1 MMEDSNDLPM
11 FDGYDEASRLPISE
25 DEEKI
30 LTLYDKIQELRLEI
44 AIINAQKLHQSD
56 DTVEF
61 TDEEIRK
68 AQTDLQET
76 RAKYVLRNEVT
87 EAVLTANPI
96 LKAVHSGGEPTS
108 IERELLPYI
117 ERRDDASIAVARQA
131 AGTNNKWKAL
141 AATQSDTLRKSR
153 QNVAAATEL
162 FELAEQ
168 ARLKK
173 RVPPGNSKMVQ
184 EQERLEEG
192 VQASKQRWRV
202 MKGVAAGII
211 VGSGI
216 DWVRDDELRD
226 VVLDPETEE

>member
-1 MMEDSNDLPM
+1 MMEDSNDVPM
-11 FDGYDEASRLPISE
+11 VDGYDEALHLPISE

-30 LTLYDKIQELRLEI
+30 LALYDKIQELRLEI
-44 AIINAQKLHQSD
+44 AIINAQKSHQSD
-56 DTVEF
+56 DTVES

-87 EAVLTANPI
+87 EAVLTANPV
-96 LKAVHSGGEPTS
+96 LKAVHGGVS

-153 QNVAAATEL
+153 HNVAAAAEL

-168 ARLKK
+168 AKLKK

>member
-1 MMEDSNDLPM
+1 MEDSNDVPM
-11 FDGYDEASRLPISE
+11 VDGYNEKSHLPISE

-30 LTLYDKIQELRLEI
+30 LALYHQIQELRLEI
-44 AIINAQKLHQSD
+44 AIINAQKLHQPD
-56 DTVEF
+56 DTVES

-96 LKAVHSGGEPTS
+96 IKAVHSGGEAAS
-108 IERELLPYI
+108 IERELQPYV
-117 ERRDDASIAVARQA
+117 ERRDDASIAVAKQA
-131 AGTNNKWKAL
+131 AGTNNKWKAF
-141 AATQSDTLRKSR
+141 ATTQSDTLRKSR
-153 QNVAAATEL
+153 QNVAAAAEL

-168 ARLKK
+168 AKLKK

-192 VQASKQRWRV
+192 VQTSKQRWRV